1 MTRVSVYVYVLC
13 VCYTSLYS
21 IISREIT
28 NIIQRL
34 TILSCD
40 LLSPDLFFV
49 LFVLFRS
56 YFTVVVLKYCL
67 FFVSLAGFLK
77 NLIFILDGFE
87 VIFHR
92 ILFVF
97 RLHVCHYG

>member
-1 MTRVSVYVYVLC
+1 MTRVSVYMGYVYV
-13 VCYTSLYS
+13 YYISLYTM
-21 IISREIT
+21 ISREIT

-49 LFVLFRS
+49 LFVLFWLIS
-56 YFTVVVLKYCL
+56 TLVVLKYCL
-67 FFVSLAGFLK
+67 FFVRLERFLK

-87 VIFHR
+87 VIFYR

-97 RLHVCHYG
+97 FL